1 MTSTSN
7 SIPHTSGRVIPK
19 VIAPLGLLFLA
30 VLPDT
35 LPYPG
40 ITSVVSERFNRSD
53 PETQIFILAAL
64 LGALF
69 AIPVLRM
76 VRNKPPALVILC
88 AGLMEAVV
96 IGAMALDI
104 PWWVLIALRLIQG
117 GFDLLT
123 LAVLVG
129 IIAKFLGSTG
139 KTFGLVGSLIMAGL
153 ACGFPIG
160 GIIASIDPQLVFPAS
175 AICAGIL
182 GVGGCFLS
190 WEKYSE
196 AELPVQ
202 SNSADEGLAITVG
215 MACNAS
221 DRFLAGISTVILPL
235 LLAGALGMSAQNV
248 GIVMG
253 APLLMAVL
261 GGFFAGMIVDR
272 FDASFIRVI
281 GCTFYAAGLV
291 ALVLGVDVTGV
302 VIAATVM
309 MGFGI
314 TTILPTPL
322 VIGTQN
328 SSGDVDSETIG
339 RIQVGGQIGYI
350 VGSLTGAGMTIIAG
364 STMPVMIIIAAGLY
378 LAWNGFWLA
387 FGIRFAKNTSQ
398 AISSEV
404 T

>member
-1 MTSTSN
+1 MTSKSN
-7 SIPHTSGRVIPK
+7 SLSGIQGLWSTK
-19 VIAPLGLLFLA
+19 VLVPLGLLFLA

-40 ITSVVSERFNRSD
+40 IKSVVSERFDRSD
-53 PETQIFILAAL
+53 PETQLFILASL

-76 VRNKPPALVILC
+76 VRDVPPALVILC
-88 AGLMEAVV
+88 AGLLEALV
-96 IGAMALDI
+96 IGAMAFPI
-104 PWWVLIALRLIQG
+104 PWWALITLRLIQG

-123 LAVLVG
+123 LAVIVG
-129 IIAKFLGSTG
+129 IIAGGIGSNG

-160 GIIASIDPQLVFPAS
+160 GIIAKTNPEFVFPAS
-175 AICAGIL
+175 AICAGLL
-182 GVGGCFLS
+182 GIGGCWLS
-190 WEKYSE
+190 WKKV
-196 AELPVQ
+196 AEPELTKK
-202 SNSADEGLAITVG
+202 SHLADEGLAITVG

-235 LLAGALGMSAQNV
+235 LLAGSLGMSEENI

-253 APLLMAVL
+253 APLMMAVL
-261 GGFFAGMIVDR
+261 GGVFAGMIVDK
-272 FDASFIRVI
+272 FDVSFIRVI
-281 GCTFYAAGLV
+281 GCTMYALGLS
-291 ALVLGVDVTGV
+291 ALVFGADITEV
-302 VIAATVM
+302 VIAATAL

-328 SSGDVDSETIG
+328 SGPDVDSETIG

-350 VGSLTGAGMTIIAG
+350 VGSLTGAGMTVIAG
-364 STMPVMIIIAAGLY
+364 STMPVMIVIAAGLY

-387 FGIRFAKNTSQ
+387 FGIRFAKPSP
-398 AISSEV
+398 IHFGS
-404 T
+404 

>member
-1 MTSTSN
+1 MTSESN
-7 SIPHTSGRVIPK
+7 SNTSTPRRWSSK
-19 VIAPLGLLFLA
+19 VIVPLGLLFLA

-40 ITSVVSERFNRSD
+40 IKTVVSERFNRSD
-53 PETQIFILAAL
+53 PETQLFILASL

-76 VRNKPPALVILC
+76 VRNTPPALVILC
-88 AGLMEAVV
+88 AGLLEAVV
-96 IGAMALDI
+96 IGAMAFSI
-104 PWWVLIALRLIQG
+104 PWWALIALRLIQG

-123 LAVLVG
+123 LAILVG
-129 IIAKFLGSTG
+129 IIARGIGSTG

-160 GIIASIDPQLVFPAS
+160 GIIASTHPDFVFPAS
-175 AICAGIL
+175 ALCAGLL
-182 GVGGCFLS
+182 GLGGYLLS
-190 WEKYSE
+190 WEKVSE
-196 AELPVQ
+196 PESPKKSHL
-202 SNSADEGLAITVG
+202 ADEGLAITVG

-235 LLAGALGMSAQNV
+235 LLAGSLGMNEQNI

-253 APLLMAVL
+253 APLMMAVL
-261 GGFFAGMIVDR
+261 GGFFAGIVVDR

-281 GCTFYAAGLV
+281 GCTLYAIGLSM
-291 ALVLGVDVTGV
+291 LVLGAGMTVV
-302 VIAATVM
+302 VIIATGL

-328 SSGDVDSETIG
+328 SGPDVDSETIG

-350 VGSLTGAGMTIIAG
+350 VGSLTGAGMTVIAG
-364 STMPVMIIIAAGLY
+364 STMPVMIVIAAGLY

-387 FGIRFAKNTSQ
+387 FGIRFAKPMVEEELRSAN
-398 AISSEV
+398 
-404 T
+404 